1 MKKRIICLTMGFLL
15 MGCQNDESLFN
26 QQNHHT
32 RSSQREIVSDY
43 KEKER
48 GISNMEMIMTINNQD
63 FTVLLEQNE
72 TTEALIKK
80 LPMTITMKDLNAN
93 EKYYYMDNSIPAN
106 AQPIERIKAG
116 DFMLF
121 GDDCLVL
128 FYENFST
135 SYTYTRLGQI
145 EDVESFLKMIHQN
158 KTIDVTLH
166 E

>member
-1 MKKRIICLTMGFLL
+1 MHNLL
-15 MGCQNDESLFN
+15 
-26 QQNHHT
+26 
-32 RSSQREIVSDY
+32 
-43 KEKER
+43 KELKQV
-48 GISNMEMIMTINNQD
+48 I
-63 FTVLLEQNE
+63 LCC
-72 TTEALIKK
+72 
-80 LPMTITMKDLNAN
+80 
-93 EKYYYMDNSIPAN
+93 
-106 AQPIERIKAG
+106 
-116 DFMLF
+116 F